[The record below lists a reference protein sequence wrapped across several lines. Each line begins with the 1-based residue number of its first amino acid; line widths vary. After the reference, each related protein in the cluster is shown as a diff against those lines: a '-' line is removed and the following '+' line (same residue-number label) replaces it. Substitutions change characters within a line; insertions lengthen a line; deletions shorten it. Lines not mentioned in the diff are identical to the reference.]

1 MEEWM
6 PWEISIPGQRPYLS
20 LLLPP
25 QCPALT
31 RLPVNIQLADY
42 QLARGSSW
50 VPPLSVPSF
59 ALIHTVPEN
68 INNFFIVAKY
78 T

>member
-1 MEEWM
+1 M
-6 PWEISIPGQRPYLS
+6 S
-20 LLLPP
+20 LLLPS

-31 RLPVNIQLADY
+31 GLPVNIQLADY

-68 INNFFIVAKY
+68 INNFFYCGKIHM